1 MRLAVR
7 WRRFMATRQPSMQRK
22 MPVVVNVRA
31 GVPGRDYPVA
41 DAAGPVEGGAFNVH
55 PDDVF
60 G

>member
-1 MRLAVR
+1 
-7 WRRFMATRQPSMQRK
+7 MATRQPSMQRK